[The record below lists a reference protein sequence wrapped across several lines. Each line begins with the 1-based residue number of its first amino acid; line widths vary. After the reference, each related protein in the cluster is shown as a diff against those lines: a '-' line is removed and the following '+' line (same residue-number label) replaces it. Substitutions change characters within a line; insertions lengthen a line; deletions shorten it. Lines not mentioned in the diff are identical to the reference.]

1 MKAVLRLLP
10 LLLLLFTSPLL
21 AQSNALTLFVTSQ
34 HNGGGSRFP
43 DPTRDLRIEF
53 DTGSGAGVA
62 FDHAFGRRYSAEV
75 ALFHT
80 TSHASI
86 RQAGVGSQRVGDI
99 ELTPVTIMAR
109 AHSRSGGTFG
119 LYAGAGLAYVMAG
132 DLRNPDAGTVP
143 IGNKTTFAVGG
154 GAIWNFGRR
163 AGIVL
168 DARYLPLKL
177 EGHVTSETIDAKI
190 DPLLLSLGL
199 RIRF

>member
-1 MKAVLRLLP
+1 MRTIQRLLP

-43 DPTRDLRIEF
+43 DPTRELRIEF

-86 RQAGVGSQRVGDI
+86 RQTGVGSERVGSI
-99 ELTPVTIMAR
+99 ELTPVTFMAR
-109 AHSRSGGTFG
+109 VHSRNGGPFE
-119 LYAGAGLAYVMAG
+119 LYAGAGLAYVMAS
-132 DLRNPDAGTVP
+132 DLRNPNAGMVP
-143 IGNKTTFAVGG
+143 IGNKTTFAIGG
-154 GAIWNFGRR
+154 GAIWNFGQR

-177 EGHVTSETIDAKI
+177 EGHVEGATIDAKI